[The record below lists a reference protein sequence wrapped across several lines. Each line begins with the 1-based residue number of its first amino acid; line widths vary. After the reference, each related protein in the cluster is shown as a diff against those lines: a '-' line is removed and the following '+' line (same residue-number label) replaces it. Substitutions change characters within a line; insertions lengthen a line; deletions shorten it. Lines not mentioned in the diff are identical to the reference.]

1 MAEGFRCVVATPTR
15 ELFAGTVYYADVPG
29 SDGHYGVL
37 SGHESLVALN
47 HRGGKLTLHLD
58 PDGNEKKV
66 FLIHCGCTQMLHNHL
81 SVLGRFGCDPDDI
94 DVAEIKGKADE
105 LRKVVEASFPT
116 ETYLP
121 ETDGADW
128 DAAYARYIKLF
139 G

>member
-1 MAEGFRCVVATPTR
+1 MIGNLLMQAI
-15 ELFAGTVYYADVPG
+15 
-29 SDGHYGVL
+29 
-37 SGHESLVALN
+37 AL
-47 HRGGKLTLHLD
+47 GEIG
-58 PDGNEKKV
+58 
-66 FLIHCGCTQMLHNHL
+66 
-81 SVLGRFGCDPDDI
+81 DI
-94 DVAEIKGKADE
+94 WA